1 MFQADIDE
9 LKKLATTVTSVGDE
23 IDNLDVRTTGDKV
36 GDALPGIPIGAA
48 CSQAGEYTEGAW
60 LRIAERMRTL
70 AGIVNQCADD
80 IKVTDTE
87 FKNRLE
93 QMHFFRTGDTA

>member
-1 MFQADIDE
+1 MFQADIDQ
-9 LKKLATTVTSVGDE
+9 LKTLATTVTSVGDE
-23 IDNLDVRTTGDKV
+23 IDNLDVRTTADTI

-48 CSQAGEYTEGAW
+48 CSQAGGYTEGAW
-60 LRIAERMRTL
+60 LRIAERMRKL
-70 AGIVNQCADD
+70 ASIVNQCADD

-93 QMHFFRTGDTA
+93 QMHFFHTGEGV

>member
-9 LKKLATTVTSVGDE
+9 LKKLATTVSSVGDE
-23 IDNLDVRTTGDKV
+23 IDNLDVRTTGDTL
-36 GDALPGIPIGAA
+36 GDALPGIAIGAA
-48 CSQAGEYTEGAW
+48 CSKAGEYTEGAW
-60 LRIAERMRTL
+60 LRIAERMRKL